1 MLEAIRKIID
11 FSGTEKNRIYRAIVL
26 SFFKSIFSMFRISA
40 IYFIILAFEEGDR
53 SMKPAWTALVLL
65 GISILGQFI
74 LKMAADLQGV
84 HAGYY
89 MSAYKRLDI
98 AERLKKVPMGYF
110 DDNNLDQ
117 VTGIATTVLDVVE
130 NQGANVI
137 VQILSGLMNAVVTLL
152 FLVFASLLEWH
163 WVLLG
168 LIDLAGMI
176 VYMLITSS
184 MEKKSRKL
192 SPARQKNEAV
202 LVSRVLESLQGM
214 SVIKSFNLTG
224 RGDEALKKAIDGNR
238 DSNLAL
244 ERLFIPYG
252 EIQGIVLGAFK
263 VLFLLSAVAL
273 YITGNFSLT
282 YSLIALIISFQVFA
296 DIEQTGAGLTV
307 LRVVSSSIEEA
318 EKINTLPVMDEYGR
332 EYEPDNYDI
341 SIDHVSFSYGDN
353 EVLKDVSLDIPEKTM
368 TAFVGSSGAGK
379 TTLAML
385 IARFWDVDEGSIFI
399 GGRDVRE
406 YTLESL
412 MSRISVVFQNVY
424 LFADTIENNIKFG
437 MKDASHEDVV
447 AAAKKACC
455 HDFIMSLP
463 EGYNTVIGEGGATL
477 SGGEKQ
483 RISIARAILK
493 DAPIIILD
501 EATANVDPENEDK
514 LVAAFDALT
523 ENKTVIMIA
532 HRLKTIRNADKIV
545 VLEGGAISTGTHEE
559 LLESNEKYS
568 NFIRLRE
575 EAASWRMQSA

>member
-1 MLEAIRKIID
+1 MLEAIKKIIN
-11 FSGTEKNRIYRAIVL
+11 FSGQEKSKIYRAITL
-26 SFFKSIFSMFRISA
+26 SFFRSLFSMFRMGA

-53 SMKPAWTALVLL
+53 TMKPVWTALVLL
-65 GISILGQFI
+65 GISILGQFF

-110 DDNNLDQ
+110 DDNNLDR

-137 VQILSGLMNAVVTLL
+137 VQILSGLMNAVVFL
-152 FLVFASLLEWH
+152 FCILFFDWR
-163 WVLLG
+163 LG
-168 LIDLAGMI
+168 LIDLMGMG

-184 MEKKSRKL
+184 MEKKTRAL
-192 SPARQKNEAV
+192 SPIRQKNEAA

-224 RGDEALKKAIDGNR
+224 KGDEALKKAIDDNR

-244 ERLFIPYG
+244 EKLFIPYG
-252 EIQGIVLGAFK
+252 QVQGIVLGAFK
-263 VLFLLSAVAL
+263 ALFVLVAVAL
-273 YITGNFSLT
+273 FISGNMTLT
-282 YSLIALIISFQVFA
+282 YALMALIISFQVFA

-318 EKINTLPVMDEYGR
+318 EKINSLPVMDEKGKEYDPKHYG
-332 EYEPDNYDI
+332 I

-353 EVLKDVSLDIPEKTM
+353 EVLNDVCLDIPEKTM

-385 IARFWDVDEGSIFI
+385 IARFWDVDKGSISI
-399 GGRDVRE
+399 GGRDIRD

-412 MSRISVVFQNVY
+412 MSQISVVFQNVY

-437 MKDASHEDVV
+437 MKNASHEDVV

-455 HDFIMSLP
+455 HDFIMSLS
-463 EGYNTVIGEGGATL
+463 EGYSTVIGEGGATL

-514 LVAAFDALT
+514 LIAAFDALT

-532 HRLKTIRNADKIV
+532 HRLKTIRNADRIV
-545 VLEGGAISTGTHEE
+545 VLDGGAISSGTHEE
-559 LLESNEKYS
+559 LLGSNEKYS
-568 NFIRLRE
+568 NFIKLRE
-575 EAASWRMQSA
+575 EAASWKMQSA

>member
-11 FSGTEKNRIYRAIVL
+11 FSGQEKSRIYRAIIL
-26 SFFKSIFSMFRISA
+26 SFFKSLFSMFRMAA
-40 IYFIILAFEEGDR
+40 IYFIILAFETGDHT
-53 SMKPAWTALVLL
+53 MKPALTALLFL
-65 GISILGQFI
+65 GISITGQLI
-74 LKMAADLQGV
+74 LKMAADLQAV
-84 HAGYY
+84 HAGYF
-89 MSAYKRLDI
+89 MSACKRLDI

-110 DDNNLDQ
+110 NDSNLDQ
-117 VTGIATTVLDVVE
+117 VTGITTTVLDVVE
-130 NQGANVI
+130 NQGANVL
-137 VQILSGLMNAVVTLL
+137 VLILSGLMNSVVFLICVL
-152 FLVFASLLEWH
+152 FFDWR
-163 WVLLG
+163 LG
-168 LIDLAGMI
+168 LIELIGMA
-176 VYMLITSS
+176 VYLLITSS
-184 MEKKSRKL
+184 MEKKSRAL
-192 SPARQKNEAV
+192 SPVRQRNEAA

-224 RGDEALKKAIDGNR
+224 KGDEALKKAIDGNR
-238 DSNLAL
+238 DSNLAM

-252 EIQGIVLGAFK
+252 ELQGVVLGAFK
-263 VLFLLSAVAL
+263 TLLLLATVSLFIGGDMSVTYALMAV
-273 YITGNFSLT
+273 
-282 YSLIALIISFQVFA
+282 IISFQVFA
-296 DIEQTGAGLTV
+296 DVEQTGAGLTV

-318 EKINTLPVMDEYGR
+318 GKVGLLPVMDENGR
-332 EYEPDNYDI
+332 EYDPEHYGI

-353 EVLKDVSLDIPEKTM
+353 EVLKDVSLELPEKTM

-385 IARFWDVDEGSIFI
+385 IARFWDVNKGSISI
-399 GGRDVRE
+399 GGRDVRD

-412 MSRISVVFQNVY
+412 MSHISVVFQNVY

-437 MKDASHEDVV
+437 MRNASHDDVE

-463 EGYNTVIGEGGATL
+463 DGYSTVIGEGGATL

-514 LVAAFDALT
+514 LIAAFNALT

-532 HRLKTIRNADKIV
+532 HRLKTIRNADQIV
-545 VLEGGAISTGTHEE
+545 VLDGGMISSGTHEE
-559 LLESNEKYS
+559 LLRSSEKYS
-568 NFIRLRE
+568 RFIKLRE
-575 EAASWRMQSA
+575 EAAGWKMHTA

>member
-1 MLEAIRKIID
+1 MLEAIKKIIV
-11 FSGTEKNRIYRAIVL
+11 FSGPEKSRIYKAIII
-26 SFFKSIFSMFRISA
+26 SFFKSLFSMFRMAA
-40 IYFIILAFEEGDR
+40 IYFVLLAFEEGNTT
-53 SMKPAWTALVLL
+53 MKPAWTVLVLL
-65 GISILGQFI
+65 GISIAGQLI
-74 LKMAADLQGV
+74 LKMAADLQAV
-84 HAGYY
+84 HAGYF
-89 MSAYKRLDI
+89 MSAYKRLEI

-110 DDNNLDQ
+110 NDNNLEQ
-117 VTGIATTVLDVVE
+117 ITGTATTVLDVVE
-130 NQGANVI
+130 NQGANVL
-137 VQILSGLMNAVVTLL
+137 VLILSGLMNSVV
-152 FLVFASLLEWH
+152 FLIC
-163 WVLLG
+163 VLCFDWRLG
-168 LIDLAGMI
+168 LIELVGMTI
-176 VYMLITSS
+176 YMLITSS
-184 MEKKSRKL
+184 MEKKSRSL
-192 SPARQKNEAV
+192 SPVRQKNEAA
-202 LVSRVLESLQGM
+202 LVSKVLESLQGM

-224 RGDEALKKAIDGNR
+224 KGDEALKKAIDDNR
-238 DSNLAL
+238 DSNMAL

-252 EIQGIVLGAFK
+252 EVQGIVLGAFK
-263 VLFLLSAVAL
+263 ALLLLVAVILFISGNMTITYALMAV
-273 YITGNFSLT
+273 
-282 YSLIALIISFQVFA
+282 IISFRVFA

-318 EKINTLPVMDEYGR
+318 EKVNLLPVMDENGK
-332 EYEPDNYDI
+332 EFTPADHGI

-353 EVLKDVSLDIPEKTM
+353 KILNDVSLEIPENTM

-385 IARFWDVDEGSIFI
+385 IARFWDVDKGSISI
-399 GGRDVRE
+399 GGRDVRD

-412 MSRISVVFQNVY
+412 MSQISVVFQNVY

-437 MKDASHEDVV
+437 MSEASHEQVV

-455 HDFIMSLP
+455 NDFIMSLP
-463 EGYNTVIGEGGATL
+463 DGYSTVIGEGGATL

-514 LVAAFDALT
+514 LTAAFDALT

-545 VLEGGAISTGTHEE
+545 VLDGGSISCGTHDE
-559 LLESNEKYS
+559 LMNTSAKYS

-575 EAASWRMQSA
+575 EAANWKM

>member
-1 MLEAIRKIID
+1 MFEAIRKITD
-11 FSGTEKNRIYRAIVL
+11 FSGQEKVRIRRAIIL
-26 SFFKSIFSMFRISA
+26 SFFRSLFSMFRMAA
-40 IYFIILAFEEGDR
+40 IYFVILAFEQG
-53 SMKPAWTALVLL
+53 SQTMTPAWTALAFL

-74 LKMAADLQGV
+74 LKKAADLQAV

-89 MSAYKRLDI
+89 MSAHKRLDI

-110 DDNNLDQ
+110 NDSNLDR

-130 NQGANVI
+130 NQGANVL
-137 VQILSGLMNAVVTLL
+137 VLILSGLMNAVV
-152 FLVFASLLEWH
+152 FLVCILFFDWR
-163 WVLLG
+163 LG
-168 LIDLAGMI
+168 LIDLIGMAI
-176 VYMLITSS
+176 YMLIISS
-184 MEKKSRKL
+184 MEKKSRAL
-192 SPARQKNEAV
+192 SPVRQRNEAA

-224 RGDEALKKAIDGNR
+224 KGDEALKKAIDDNR
-238 DSNLAL
+238 DSNMAL

-252 EIQGIVLGAFK
+252 QVQGVVLGVFK
-263 VLFLLSAVAL
+263 ALFLLMAVAL
-273 YITGNFSLT
+273 FISGNMTLT
-282 YSLIALIISFQVFA
+282 YALMAVIMSFQVFA
-296 DIEQTGAGLTV
+296 DVEQTGAGLTT

-318 EKINTLPVMDEYGR
+318 EKINTLPVMDENGKEYDPKHYG
-332 EYEPDNYDI
+332 I
-341 SIDHVSFSYGDN
+341 AVDHVSFSYGDN
-353 EVLKDVSLDIPEKTM
+353 EVLKDISLKIPEKTM

-385 IARFWDVDEGSIFI
+385 IARFWDVNKGSISI
-399 GGRDVRE
+399 GGRDVRD

-412 MSRISVVFQNVY
+412 MSRISMVFQNVY

-437 MKDASHEDVV
+437 MKDASHEAVV

-463 EGYNTVIGEGGATL
+463 EGYSTVIGEGGATL

-514 LVAAFDALT
+514 LIAAFDALT

-532 HRLKTIRNADKIV
+532 HRLKTIRNADQIV
-545 VLEGGAISTGTHEE
+545 VLDGGAITSGTHEE
-559 LLESNEKYS
+559 LLKRSEKYS
-568 NFIRLRE
+568 SFIKLRE
-575 EAASWRMQSA
+575 EAACWKMQSA

>member
-1 MLEAIRKIID
+1 MLEAIKKIIS
-11 FSGTEKNRIYRAIVL
+11 FSGKEKSKIYKAIII
-26 SFFKSIFSMFRISA
+26 SFFKSLFSMFRMAA
-40 IYFIILAFEEGDR
+40 IYFILLAFEEGNVT
-53 SMKPAWTALVLL
+53 MKPAWTALIFL
-65 GISILGQFI
+65 GISIVGQLI
-74 LKMAADLQGV
+74 LKMVADLQAV
-84 HAGYY
+84 HAGYF
-89 MSAYKRLDI
+89 MSAYKRLEI

-110 DDNNLDQ
+110 NDNNLEQ
-117 VTGIATTVLDVVE
+117 ITGTATTVLDVVE
-130 NQGANVI
+130 NQGANVL
-137 VQILSGLMNAVVTLL
+137 VLILSGLMNAIV
-152 FLVFASLLEWH
+152 FLVC
-163 WVLLG
+163 VLCFDWRLG
-168 LIDLAGMI
+168 LIELVGMTI
-176 VYMLITSS
+176 YMLITSS
-184 MEKKSRKL
+184 MEKKSRAL
-192 SPARQKNEAV
+192 SPVRQKNEAA
-202 LVSRVLESLQGM
+202 LVSKVLESLQGM

-224 RGDEALKKAIDGNR
+224 KGDEALKKAIDDNR

-252 EIQGIVLGAFK
+252 EVQGVVLGLFK
-263 VLFLLSAVAL
+263 ALMLLAAVILFV
-273 YITGNFSLT
+273 TGNMTIT
-282 YSLIALIISFQVFA
+282 YALMAVIISFQVFA

-318 EKINTLPVMDEYGR
+318 EKVNLLPVMDENGK
-332 EYEPDNYDI
+332 EFTPEDHGI
-341 SIDHVSFSYGDN
+341 SINHVSFSYGDN
-353 EVLKDVSLDIPEKTM
+353 EILNDVSLEIPENTM

-385 IARFWDVDEGSIFI
+385 IARFWDVNKGSISI
-399 GGRDVRE
+399 GGRDVRD

-412 MSRISVVFQNVY
+412 MSQISVVFQNVY

-437 MKDASHEDVV
+437 MSDASHDQVV

-463 EGYNTVIGEGGATL
+463 DGYSTVIGEGGATL

-514 LVAAFDALT
+514 LTAAFDALT

-545 VLEGGAISTGTHEE
+545 VLDGGAISCGTHDE
-559 LLESNEKYS
+559 LMKTSLKYN

-575 EAASWRMQSA
+575 EAANWKM

>member
-1 MLEAIRKIID
+1 MIEAIRKIID
-11 FSGTEKNRIYRAIVL
+11 FSGREKKKIYRAVIL
-26 SFFKSIFSMFRISA
+26 SFFRSLFSMFRMAA
-40 IYFIILAFEEGDR
+40 IYYVLLAFDAGEQT
-53 SMKPAWTALVLL
+53 MKPAWTALAFLA
-65 GISILGQFI
+65 ISIIGQFI
-74 LKMAADLQGV
+74 LKQAADLQAV

-110 DDNNLDQ
+110 NDSNLDEA
-117 VTGIATTVLDVVE
+117 TGIATTVLDVVE
-130 NQGANVI
+130 NQGANVL
-137 VQILSGLMNAVVTLL
+137 VQILSGLMNAVV
-152 FLVFASLLEWH
+152 FLICIIFFDWR
-163 WVLLG
+163 LG
-168 LIDLAGMI
+168 LIDLLGMVI
-176 VYMLITSS
+176 YMLITSS
-184 MEKKSRKL
+184 MEKKSRAL
-192 SPARQKNEAV
+192 SPKRQKNEAA

-224 RGDEALKKAIDGNR
+224 KGDDALKNAIDGNR
-238 DSNLAL
+238 DSNLAM

-252 EIQGIVLGAFK
+252 EIQGITLGAFK
-263 VLFLLSAVAL
+263 ALFLFAAAAL
-273 YITGNFSLT
+273 FITGNMAIT
-282 YSLIALIISFQVFA
+282 YALMAVIISFQVFA

-307 LRVVSSSIEEA
+307 LRVVTSSIEEA
-318 EKINTLPVMDEYGR
+318 EKINTLPVMDENGKEYDPEHYG
-332 EYEPDNYDI
+332 I
-341 SIDHVSFSYGDN
+341 SVDHVSFSYGDN
-353 EVLKDVSLDIPEKTM
+353 EVLKDISLEIPENTM

-385 IARFWDVDEGSIFI
+385 IARFWDVGKGSISI
-399 GGRDVRE
+399 GGRDVRD

-412 MSRISVVFQNVY
+412 MSRISVVFQHVY

-437 MKDASHEDVV
+437 MKNASHEAVV

-463 EGYNTVIGEGGATL
+463 EGYSTVIGEGGATL

-514 LVAAFDALT
+514 LIAAFDALT

-532 HRLKTIRNADKIV
+532 HRLKTIRNADQIV
-545 VLEGGAISTGTHEE
+545 VLDGGMISSGTHEE
-559 LLESNEKYS
+559 LLRSSERYS
-568 NFIRLRE
+568 SFIKLRE
-575 EAASWRMQSA
+575 EAASWKIA

>member
-1 MLEAIRKIID
+1 MAEAIRKIIA
-11 FSGTEKNRIYRAIVL
+11 FSGQEKKKIYRAIIL
-26 SFFKSIFSMFRISA
+26 SFFKSLFSMFRMAA
-40 IYFIILAFEEGDR
+40 IYYILQAFEEG
-53 SMKPAWTALVLL
+53 SHTMQPAWMALIFL
-65 GISILGQFI
+65 GISITGQFI
-74 LKMAADLQGV
+74 LKKAADLQAV

-110 DDNNLDQ
+110 NDSNLDQ

-130 NQGANVI
+130 NQGANVL
-137 VQILSGLMNAVVTLL
+137 VQILSGLMNAVVFLICVL
-152 FLVFASLLEWH
+152 FFDWR
-163 WVLLG
+163 LG
-168 LIDLAGMI
+168 LINLTGMA

-184 MEKKSRKL
+184 MEKKSRAL
-192 SPARQKNEAV
+192 SPVRQRNEAA

-224 RGDEALKKAIDGNR
+224 KGDDALKKAIDDNR
-238 DSNLAL
+238 DSNLAM

-252 EIQGIVLGAFK
+252 EIQGVVLGLFK
-263 VLFLLSAVAL
+263 ALFLFAAVVLF
-273 YITGNFSLT
+273 ITGNMTIT
-282 YSLIALIISFQVFA
+282 YALMAVIISFQVFA

-318 EKINTLPVMDEYGR
+318 EKINTLPVMDENGKDYNPEHYG
-332 EYEPDNYDI
+332 I
-341 SIDHVSFSYGDN
+341 SVNHVSFSYDDN
-353 EVLKDVSLDIPEKTM
+353 EVLKDISLKIPEKTM

-385 IARFWDVDEGSIFI
+385 IARFWDVDKGSISI
-399 GGRDVRE
+399 GGRDVRD

-412 MSRISVVFQNVY
+412 MSRISVVFQHVY

-437 MKDASHEDVV
+437 MKEASHEAVV

-455 HDFIMSLP
+455 QDFIMSLP
-463 EGYNTVIGEGGATL
+463 EGYSTVIGEGGATL

-514 LVAAFDALT
+514 LIAAFDALT

-532 HRLKTIRNADKIV
+532 HRLKTIRNADQIV
-545 VLEGGAISTGTHEE
+545 VLDGGTISSGTHEE
-559 LLESNEKYS
+559 LIRSSEKYS
-568 NFIRLRE
+568 SFIKLRE
-575 EAASWRMQSA
+575 EAAGWKMQSA

>member
-1 MLEAIRKIID
+1 MIEAIRKITD
-11 FSGTEKNRIYRAIVL
+11 FSGQEKNRIYRAVIL
-26 SFFKSIFSMFRISA
+26 SFFRSLFSMFRMAA
-40 IYFIILAFEEGDR
+40 IYYVVLAFDAGEQT
-53 SMKPAWTALVLL
+53 MKPAWTALAFLAV
-65 GISILGQFI
+65 SITGQFI
-74 LKMAADLQGV
+74 LKQAADLQAV

-110 DDNNLDQ
+110 NDSNLDQ
-117 VTGIATTVLDVVE
+117 ATGIATTVLDVVE
-130 NQGANVI
+130 NQGANVL
-137 VQILSGLMNAVVTLL
+137 VQILSGLMNAVV
-152 FLVFASLLEWH
+152 FLICIIFFDWR
-163 WVLLG
+163 LG
-168 LIDLAGMI
+168 LIDLAGMAI
-176 VYMLITSS
+176 YMLITSS
-184 MEKKSRKL
+184 MEKKSRAL
-192 SPARQKNEAV
+192 SPVRQRNEAA

-224 RGDEALKKAIDGNR
+224 KGDDALKKAIDGNR
-238 DSNLAL
+238 DSNLAM

-252 EIQGIVLGAFK
+252 EIQGIVLGLFK
-263 VLFLLSAVAL
+263 ALFLFAAAAL
-273 YITGNFSLT
+273 FITGNMTIT
-282 YSLIALIISFQVFA
+282 YALMAVIISFQVFA

-307 LRVVSSSIEEA
+307 LRVVTSSIEEA
-318 EKINTLPVMDEYGR
+318 EKINTLPVMDENGKEYDPEHYG
-332 EYEPDNYDI
+332 I
-341 SIDHVSFSYGDN
+341 SVDHVSFSYGDN
-353 EVLKDVSLDIPEKTM
+353 EVLKDISLEIPENTM

-385 IARFWDVDEGSIFI
+385 IARFWDADKGKISI
-399 GGRDVRE
+399 GGRDVRD

-412 MSRISVVFQNVY
+412 MSRISVVFQHVY

-437 MKDASHEDVV
+437 MKNANHEAVE

-463 EGYNTVIGEGGATL
+463 DGYQTVIGEGGATL

-514 LVAAFDALT
+514 LIAAFDALT

-532 HRLKTIRNADKIV
+532 HRLKTIRNADQIV
-545 VLEGGAISTGTHEE
+545 VLDGGMISSGTHDE
-559 LLESNEKYS
+559 LLRSSERYS
-568 NFIRLRE
+568 NFIKLRE
-575 EAASWRMQSA
+575 EAASWKIA

>member
-1 MLEAIRKIID
+1 MIEAIRKIID
-11 FSGTEKNRIYRAIVL
+11 FSGQEKSKIYRAIII
-26 SFFKSIFSMFRISA
+26 SFFKSLFSMFRMAA
-40 IYFIILAFEEGDR
+40 IYFVLLAFEEGD
-53 SMKPAWTALVLL
+53 STMKPAWTALALL
-65 GISILGQFI
+65 GVSIIGQFI
-74 LKMAADLQGV
+74 LKMAADLQSV
-84 HAGYY
+84 HAGYF

-110 DDNNLDQ
+110 NDNNLDQ

-130 NQGANVI
+130 NQGANVL
-137 VQILSGLMNAVVTLL
+137 VMILSGLMNSVV
-152 FLVFASLLEWH
+152 FLICVIFFDWR
-163 WVLLG
+163 LG
-168 LIDLAGMI
+168 LIELIGM
-176 VYMLITSS
+176 VLYMLITSS
-184 MEKKSRKL
+184 MEKKSRAL
-192 SPARQKNEAV
+192 SPVRQKNEAA
-202 LVSRVLESLQGM
+202 LVSKVLESLQGM

-224 RGDEALKKAIDGNR
+224 KGDEALKKAIDDNR
-238 DSNLAL
+238 DSNLAM

-252 EIQGIVLGAFK
+252 QVQGIVLGAFK
-263 VLFLLSAVAL
+263 ALLLLIAVVLFL
-273 YITGNFSLT
+273 TGNMTIT
-282 YSLIALIISFQVFA
+282 YALMAVIISFQVFA

-318 EKINTLPVMDEYGR
+318 EKINLLPVMDENGK
-332 EYEPDNYDI
+332 EYDPENYDI

-353 EVLKDVSLDIPEKTM
+353 EVLKDISLEIPENTM

-385 IARFWDVDEGSIFI
+385 IARFWDVGKGSICI
-399 GGRDVRE
+399 GGRDVRD

-412 MSRISVVFQNVY
+412 MSHISVVFQHVY

-437 MKDASHEDVV
+437 MRNASHEAVV

-463 EGYNTVIGEGGATL
+463 DGYSTVIGEGGATL

-514 LVAAFDALT
+514 LISAFNALT

-532 HRLKTIRNADKIV
+532 HRLKTIRNADQIV
-545 VLEGGAISTGTHEE
+545 VLDGGTISSGTHEE
-559 LLESNEKYS
+559 LLGSNEKYS
-568 NFIRLRE
+568 SFIKLRE
-575 EAASWRMQSA
+575 EAASWKMQSA

>member
-1 MLEAIRKIID
+1 MLEAIKKIIV
-11 FSGTEKNRIYRAIVL
+11 FSGPEKSRIYKAIII
-26 SFFKSIFSMFRISA
+26 SFFKSLFSMFRMAA
-40 IYFIILAFEEGDR
+40 IYFVLLAFEEGNTT
-53 SMKPAWTALVLL
+53 MKPAWTALVLL
-65 GISILGQFI
+65 GISIAGQLI
-74 LKMAADLQGV
+74 LKMAADLQAV
-84 HAGYY
+84 HAGYF
-89 MSAYKRLDI
+89 MSAYKRLEI

-110 DDNNLDQ
+110 NDNNLEQ
-117 VTGIATTVLDVVE
+117 ITGTATTVLDVVE
-130 NQGANVI
+130 NQGANVL
-137 VQILSGLMNAVVTLL
+137 VLILSGLMNAVV
-152 FLVFASLLEWH
+152 FLIC
-163 WVLLG
+163 VLCFDWRLG
-168 LIDLAGMI
+168 LIELVGMTI
-176 VYMLITSS
+176 YMLITSS
-184 MEKKSRKL
+184 MEKKSRSL
-192 SPARQKNEAV
+192 SPVRQKNEAA
-202 LVSRVLESLQGM
+202 LVSKVLESLQGM

-224 RGDEALKKAIDGNR
+224 KGDEALKKAIDDNR
-238 DSNLAL
+238 DSNMAL

-252 EIQGIVLGAFK
+252 EVQGIVLGAFK
-263 VLFLLSAVAL
+263 ALLLLVAVILFISGNMTITYALMAV
-273 YITGNFSLT
+273 
-282 YSLIALIISFQVFA
+282 IISFQVFA

-318 EKINTLPVMDEYGR
+318 EKVNLLPVMDENGK
-332 EYEPDNYDI
+332 EFTPSDHGI

-353 EVLKDVSLDIPEKTM
+353 EILNDVSLEIPENTM

-385 IARFWDVDEGSIFI
+385 IARFWDVDKGSISI
-399 GGRDVRE
+399 GGRDVRD

-412 MSRISVVFQNVY
+412 MSQISVVFQNVY

-437 MKDASHEDVV
+437 MSEASHDQVV

-463 EGYNTVIGEGGATL
+463 DGYSTVIGEGGATL

-514 LVAAFDALT
+514 LTAAFDALT

-545 VLEGGAISTGTHEE
+545 VLDGGSISCGTHDE
-559 LLESNEKYS
+559 LMNTSDKYS

-575 EAASWRMQSA
+575 EAANWKM